1 MPFTIFSIAELP
13 RAKWA
18 ELSAGSLFSSPE
30 FASLW
35 TTVGGTPIFIADED
49 NGELRAGIA
58 AVSFGSGFGKRL
70 RSMPEGLYGGPFYNS
85 AVSESDRNRF
95 VSSLVHYLRR
105 RRYMRADIFNPA
117 EVIINPAFRRRE
129 HSTQILDLT
138 APETTDSKREA
149 EIRHGMKQGGEVAA
163 FEYDRYSEQFFRLAR
178 ANLQRSGRKLKLTP
192 EFFDSLRTLSQND
205 DRILWLMVTKG
216 EILAASH
223 IYLVERK
230 QMLYWQSF
238 FDREFSDLKPNYL
251 MLDYAIRW
259 ARARGLKYFNFGAS
273 PEGAETL
280 IQFKS
285 GWGGVQTPYFF
296 YTYKN
301 LLGKLYYRGKR
312 A

>member
-1 MPFTIFSIAELP
+1 MVELP

-18 ELSAGSLFSSPE
+18 ELSTGSLFSSPE

-35 TTVGGTPIFIADED
+35 MTVGGTPIFFADVD
-49 NGELRAGIA
+49 NGEFRAGMA

-85 AVSESDRNRF
+85 TVGESDRNGF

-117 EVIINPAFRRRE
+117 EAISNPAFRRRE

-138 APETTDSKREA
+138 APEATDSKREA

-163 FEYDRYSEQFFRLAR
+163 FDYDRYSEQFFRLAR
-178 ANLQRSGRKLKLTP
+178 ANLQRSGRLLKLTP
-192 EFFDSLRTLSQND
+192 EFFESLHALSQRD
-205 DRILWLMVTKG
+205 DRILWLMVTK
-216 EILAASH
+216 EEKLAASH
-223 IYLVERK
+223 IYLVEK
-230 QMLYWQSF
+230 NQMLYWQSC

-251 MLDYAIRW
+251 MLDYAIRC
-259 ARARGLKYFNFGAS
+259 ARERGLHFFNFGAS

-285 GWGGVQTPYFF
+285 SWGGVQTPYFY

-301 LLGKLYYRGKR
+301 LLGKFYYRGKR